1 MSDHKEKFVH
11 KPGRGT
17 LWKGEADRPEAWT
30 GTATLPNGDQ
40 VWVNLYPARD
50 RDTDEL
56 RKDRD
61 GNPYYQC
68 TIKAKQAQDP
78 QPAPQNDERQHFD
91 DSEIPF

>member
-40 VWVNLYPARD
+40 VWVNLYPATERD
-50 RDTDEL
+50 SDQL

-78 QPAPQNDERQHFD
+78 VQSDYSAPAADLD
-91 DSEIPF
+91 DTIPF